1 MQNLK
6 ELSEAA
12 LAHLAFHQVL
22 PCGVRI
28 NTLEFLIK
36 FHSTLFLFQ
45 GMLASNVFHCITFQ
59 IFSCGE
65 ICTRNTNLEIPKR
78 MQYCQEKIDHL
89 VHFQVL
95 DRGKY
100 LPFQR
105 EKRKTLQ
112 EAITEYR
119 VQWVVQRLALCH
131 EKLSAHECGIIAF
144 TKFF

>member
-12 LAHLAFHQVL
+12 LAHLAFHQAL
-22 PCGVRI
+22 PCRVRI
-28 NTLEFLIK
+28 NTLEFLTK
-36 FHSTLFLFQ
+36 FHSTLILFQ
-45 GMLASNVFHCITFQ
+45 GMLASTTQQCILFHCITFQ

-65 ICTRNTNLEIPKR
+65 ICTRNTDLQIPKR
-78 MQYCQEKIDHL
+78 MQYCQKKIDHL

-95 DRGKY
+95 DRDRGKY

-112 EAITEYR
+112 GAITEYR
-119 VQWVVQRLALCH
+119 VQWVVQRFGFM
-131 EKLSAHECGIIAF
+131 S
-144 TKFF
+144 